1 MTSLVKNFPVKI
13 VNDLA
18 GWLANVATPAVEYF
32 YNLKTGE
39 TLHNDPSLN
48 SLQALYDWSAPA
60 ADLNGNADA
69 IGIWWAYQ
77 VLSEANPN
85 PQTESQKLKLS
96 DVFTLYYLGASQLR
110 PEINPPL
117 ANPIHPFYT
126 SENRWKIFAL
136 FFHFIESDGSG
147 GYNWLPDDNTEWP
160 KIMHDYDVTNFPQ
173 GRSYNSRL
181 FGFALFWYNVIY
193 NPQPYTH
200 YPHLSFDLFF
210 NLEFPND
217 DIIQFDDTA
226 GNEFNNTGLTEKEF
240 TKQQVTECFVN
251 TFLSDLKINK
261 LNL

>member
-1 MTSLVKNFPVKI
+1 MKNFPVKI

-39 TLHNDPSLN
+39 TLHNDPSLT
-48 SLQALYDWSAPA
+48 SIQALYDWSAPA

-85 PQTESQKLKLS
+85 PQNESPTLKLS

-117 ANPIHPFYT
+117 ANPMHPFYT

-136 FFHFIESDGSG
+136 FFHFMESDGNG

-160 KIMHDYDVTNFPQ
+160 KIMHDYDATNFPQ

-181 FGFALFWYNVIY
+181 FGFALFWYNRLLHFIALGGY
-193 NPQPYTH
+193 
-200 YPHLSFDLFF
+200 LFS
-210 NLEFPND
+210 NLEYTEIDVFSTGIND
-217 DIIQFDDTA
+217 
-226 GNEFNNTGLTEKEF
+226 NFNNSGFNENDFIINQLQTCF
-240 TKQQVTECFVN
+240 TDYFLDFVKN
-251 TFLSDLKINK
+251 KIF
-261 LNL
+261 